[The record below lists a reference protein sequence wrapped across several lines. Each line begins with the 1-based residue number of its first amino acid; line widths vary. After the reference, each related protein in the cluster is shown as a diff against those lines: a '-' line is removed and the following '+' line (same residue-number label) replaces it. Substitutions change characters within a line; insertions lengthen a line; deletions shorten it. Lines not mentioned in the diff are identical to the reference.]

1 MLGLETALAVTI
13 TELVAPGILSLAD
26 ALALLSW
33 RPAAIAGLTGH
44 GCPVEPGNPANL
56 VVLDPRQEWQVDAH
70 RLASRARNTPF
81 DGRTLTGKV
90 RHTLLAGDPIV
101 IDGEATR

>member
-1 MLGLETALAVTI
+1 
-13 TELVAPGILSLAD
+13 
-26 ALALLSW
+26 
-33 RPAAIAGLTGH
+33 
-44 GCPVEPGNPANL
+44 